1 MIRKLQFR
9 DNLSDLHGWF
19 DYKEVYMDPELII
32 IAGDIFKSDYP
43 GEQINELPVFM
54 NEVFPRAYVRGIM
67 TSF

>member
-19 DYKEVYMDPELII
+19 DYKEVYIII

-54 NEVFPRAYVRGIM
+54 NEVFPRAYVQGIM